1 METPELAKETIEKK
15 PEELAMAESDD
26 EDYVEPDT
34 QELDEAEQSSSGRGS
49 TSTV

>member
-49 TSTV
+49 TFTV